1 MNCKISLS
9 ELAPQVCDRDRE
21 VSESNIGEGIH
32 IYVCIYICIMK
43 SMECDEFENKEE
55 MKIVRNQSQSAIVTR
70 SRYS

>member
-1 MNCKISLS
+1 
-9 ELAPQVCDRDRE
+9 
-21 VSESNIGEGIH
+21 
-32 IYVCIYICIMK
+32 MK